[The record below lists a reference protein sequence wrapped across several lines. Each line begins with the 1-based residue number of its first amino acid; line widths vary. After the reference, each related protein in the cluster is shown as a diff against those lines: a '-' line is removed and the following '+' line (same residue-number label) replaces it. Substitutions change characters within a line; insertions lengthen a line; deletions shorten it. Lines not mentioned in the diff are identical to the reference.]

1 MFTLKY
7 VLINLT
13 YFEIKKTLGSR
24 STNEDSTKI
33 KTDQIIKEMTLAYQK
48 NNAAVLKDV
57 LAAIVSVEPK
67 KHENFIVG

>member
-1 MFTLKY
+1 M
-7 VLINLT
+7 INLT